1 MFGVVYGLSVF
12 LTPSIMHTLFIIS
25 VGVVIYFVILF
36 ILKDKYIYTIMQT
49 VKDKLRV
56 KSS

>member
-1 MFGVVYGLSVF
+1 
-12 LTPSIMHTLFIIS
+12 MHTLFIIS